1 MFVMDSDPRQEGFDN
16 GRHRWG
22 DPDVAVIGAGP
33 VGCVTALAFAR
44 QGARVLLLEGNPR
57 SALRLAGECLHP
69 AGVQVLEDLGLDHV
83 VRAGYAGHGF
93 AVFPEDGSPP
103 ILLQYPE
110 GTAGL
115 TCEHYHLVTELRQ
128 AAAEHPN
135 INLSPGA
142 QALAID
148 GQHLHFET
156 EHRHQSVHAELIVGA
171 DGRSSLARKCLGLE
185 DRRSYVSAM
194 AGVLVEDVE
203 MEHDGFGQ
211 VFLGGPGPALACRI
225 GPQRLRLFLDLP
237 PGTIDKNVQAVA
249 SAFGPVLPPSWREAF
264 RRALEERPVV
274 WASNQWR
281 SRLEFGRPGLALV
294 GDAVGHYHP
303 LTAVGLTL
311 GFLDAACLAG
321 SKNFAEYRRQRSAKS
336 SVAEL
341 LAYALYKAF
350 THDDP
355 GTLALRA
362 AIFQTWRNYPAE
374 CRRTMRLLSADET
387 DVVHFNRAFLRVLA
401 QAGQQVL
408 HDSLF
413 TGRWMQ
419 TARILG
425 NLARWLR
432 WLAVSASGGSRR
444 KGGMKPKEIEKIVT
458 S

>member
-1 MFVMDSDPRQEGFDN
+1 MDLDPRQEGFSQ
-16 GRHRWG
+16 GGHLPCA
-22 DPDVAVIGAGP
+22 PDVAVIGAGP

-44 QGARVLLLEGNPR
+44 RGARVLLLEGNPR

-69 AGVQVLEDLGLDHV
+69 AGVQVLEELGLGHV
-83 VRAGYAGHGF
+83 VKAGYAGHGF
-93 AVFPEDGSPP
+93 AVFPHDGSPP

-110 GTAGL
+110 GTVGL
-115 TCEHYHLVTELRQ
+115 TCEHFHLVTALRQ
-128 AAAEHPN
+128 AASEHPD
-135 INLSPGA
+135 IHVAPGA
-142 QALAID
+142 QATAIE
-148 GQHLHFET
+148 GQRLHFET
-156 EHRHQSVHAELIVGA
+156 DDHRPQSVRAGLIVGA

-185 DRRSYVSAM
+185 DRRAYVSAM
-194 AGVLVEDVE
+194 AGVLLEDVE

-211 VFLGGPGPALACRI
+211 VLLGGPGPVLACRI
-225 GPQRLRLFLDLP
+225 GHERLRLFLDLP
-237 PGTIDKNVQAVA
+237 PGRIEKDVQALL
-249 SAFGPVLPPSWREAF
+249 SAFGPVLPRAWHESF
-264 RRALEERPVV
+264 RRALAQRPVV

-281 SRLEFGRPGLALV
+281 SRLDFGRPGLALV

-311 GFLDAACLAG
+311 GFLDAACLAA
-321 SKNFAEYRRQRSAKS
+321 SKNFNDYRQQRSAKS

-362 AIFQTWRNYPAE
+362 AIFQIWRNCPAE

-401 QAGQQVL
+401 QAGQKVL

-413 TGRWMQ
+413 TGRWRH

-425 NLARWLR
+425 DLARWLR
-432 WLAVSASGGSRR
+432 WLALSASGGSRR
-444 KGGMKPKEIEKIVT
+444 TGNMKPKELEKSST
-458 S
+458 A

>member
-1 MFVMDSDPRQEGFDN
+1 MDLDQRQQEVSHGGPLPF
-16 GRHRWG
+16 

-44 QGARVLLLEGNPR
+44 RGARVLLLEGNPR

-83 VRAGYAGHGF
+83 LQAGYAGHGF
-93 AVFPEDGSPP
+93 AVFPHDGSPP

-110 GTAGL
+110 GTVGL
-115 TCEHYHLVTELRQ
+115 TCEHYHLVTALRQ

-135 INLSPGA
+135 IHLAPGA
-142 QALAID
+142 QATAIE
-148 GQHLHFET
+148 GQQLSYTT
-156 EHRHQSVHAELIVGA
+156 EERRPHSVQAALIVGA
-171 DGRSSLARKCLGLE
+171 DGRSSLTRKCLGL
-185 DRRSYVSAM
+185 DDQRSYVSAM
-194 AGVLVEDVE
+194 AGVLLEDVE

-211 VFLGGPGPALACRI
+211 VLLGGPGPVLACRI

-237 PGTIDKNVQAVA
+237 PGKIDKNVDALV
-249 SAFGPVLPPSWREAF
+249 SAFSPVLPAAWRESF
-264 RRALEERPVV
+264 RRALADRPVV

-281 SRLEFGRPGLALV
+281 SRLDFGRPGLALV

-311 GFLDAACLAG
+311 GFLDADCLAASG
-321 SKNFAEYRRQRSAKS
+321 NFAEYRKQRSAKS

-362 AIFQTWRNYPAE
+362 AIFQTWRNCPGE

-387 DVVHFNRAFLRVLA
+387 DVVDFNRAFLRVLA

-425 NLARWLR
+425 NLAHWLR